1 MVDSEISNMKLDT
14 ARRMGMDPKDLK
26 EDLFP
31 NETFEEEALKRVKIG
46 MLLNVIIEDNEFK
59 ADPDKVKQIIEDRA
73 KNYKEPQ
80 QVINYFYSDEEQ
92 LKNIESISLEE
103 QVVDLLISSAKC
115 TDEELT
121 YEECISGNYQG

>member
-1 MVDSEISNMKLDT
+1 
-14 ARRMGMDPKDLK
+14 LK
-26 EDLFP
+26 KE
-31 NETFEEEALKRVKIG
+31 
-46 MLLNVIIEDNEFK
+46 
-59 ADPDKVKQIIEDRA
+59 Q

-103 QVVDLLISSAKC
+103 QVVDLLTSSAKSNE
-115 TDEELT
+115 EELT